1 MKTIKNILYTLT
13 LIMLFVAC
21 TSGEEKATLNNETEN
36 ENPSHNEPIMVTQ
49 KQFLNDNMLLG
60 IPTLQP
66 FSKVVKA
73 TGMIDVPP
81 YSKSV
86 ISSFV
91 SGRVKNV
98 SLLIGDKVK
107 KGQALLAIE
116 NISFIELQQNYLEV
130 AEQIDYLKAEYER
143 QKQLFEEKIASQKI
157 FLKAESDYKTMN
169 SRYLGMKKKMELL
182 NINVAEVEKGN
193 LTSTVTIFSP
203 IDGSI
208 SKLNVSTGSYVN
220 PTDEIMEI
228 INTNHIHVE
237 LNVFEKD
244 AINIKKGQTILFK
257 VSESSNKTY
266 EATVHLVGTQ
276 INQET
281 RTVTVNGHLK
291 EEDQNSFLAG
301 MFVDAEILTHEEE
314 KLAIPAGA
322 INETE
327 GGKFLLILK
336 KHTEE
341 GYFFAEKEINTG
353 EILNGFTQILN
364 EKDFVA
370 TDSILFKG
378 GYSIVGEE
386 SGGGHSH

>member
-1 MKTIKNILYTLT
+1 MKTIKNILYILTLT
-13 LIMLFVAC
+13 TLFVAC
-21 TSGEEKATLNNETEN
+21 SSGEEKEVVNNETEH
-36 ENPSHNEPIMVTQ
+36 ENSPHNESIMVTQ
-49 KQFLNDNMLLG
+49 KQFENDNMVLG
-60 IPTLQP
+60 VPALEP

-86 ISSFV
+86 ISSFAG
-91 SGRVKNV
+91 GRVKNV

-107 KGQALLAIE
+107 KGQALLSIE

-130 AEQIDYLKAEYER
+130 AEQIEYLKAEYER
-143 QKQLFEEKIASQKI
+143 QKQLFDDKIASQKT

-169 SRYLGMKKKMELL
+169 SRYLGMRKKMELL
-182 NINVAEVEKGN
+182 NINIPEVEKGN
-193 LTSTVTIFSP
+193 LTSTVTIYSP

-208 SKLNVSTGSYVN
+208 SKLNVSSGSYVN

-244 AINIKKGQTILFK
+244 AIDIKKGQTILFK
-257 VSESSNKTY
+257 VSESSNKMY

-281 RTVTVNGHLK
+281 RTVTVHGHLK

-314 KLAIPAGA
+314 KLAVPTEA
-322 INETE
+322 ITEKE
-327 GGKFLLILK
+327 GGKLLLVLE
-336 KHTEE
+336 KHNEG
-341 GYFFAEKEINTG
+341 GYFFKEKEIKTG
-353 EILNGFTQILN
+353 ETLNGFTQILN
-364 EKDFVA
+364 EKDFGI

-386 SGGGHSH
+386 AGGHSH